1 MRKMIVVRDI
11 TKVYNIG
18 PVEIRAV
25 NGIDVSIAAG
35 EFLSIVGPS
44 GSGKTTLLHLIGLLD
59 TPTSGII
66 SVDGL
71 ETKAMNA
78 KELTRLRR
86 EKIGFVFQEFNLLPV
101 LNARENVELP
111 LRYLK
116 VPTQERHEKA
126 MQALEMVGLTER
138 AGNRPS
144 QLSGGE
150 QQRVAIARALVTD
163 PVLVLADEPT
173 GELDTYNTCKV
184 IELMRDLNRET
195 GQTFAI
201 VTHDPMVADYTRR
214 IITLRDGKIDSD
226 TAGPEVELACDADT
240 NDIR

>member
-1 MRKMIVVRDI
+1 MIETRGI
-11 TKVYNIG
+11 TKIYNIG
-18 PVEIRAV
+18 PVEIKAV
-25 NGIDVSIAAG
+25 DGLDISIEAG

-59 TPTSGII
+59 VPTSGSI
-66 SVDGL
+66 SIDGQEAGAL
-71 ETKAMNA
+71 SP

-86 EKIGFVFQEFNLLPV
+86 EKLGFVFQEFNLLPV

-116 VPTQERHEKA
+116 VPTQERHRRA
-126 MQALEMVGLTER
+126 MEALDMVGLTNR
-138 AGNRPS
+138 ADNRPT

-150 QQRVAIARALVTD
+150 RQRVAIARALVTN

-184 IELMRDLNRET
+184 IELMRDLNKET

-214 IITLRDGKIDSD
+214 VITLRDGKVASD
-226 TAGPEVELACDADT
+226 ISGPEKDLVCEA
-240 NDIR
+240 NDEPV

>member
-1 MRKMIVVRDI
+1 MIVTQDI

-18 PVEIRAV
+18 PVEIKAV
-25 NGIDVSIAAG
+25 DGLDISIEAG

-59 TPTSGII
+59 VPTSGSI
-66 SVDGL
+66 SIDGQEAGTL
-71 ETKAMNA
+71 SP

-86 EKIGFVFQEFNLLPV
+86 EKLGFVFQEFNLLPV

-116 VPTQERHEKA
+116 VSTQERHRRA
-126 MQALEMVGLTER
+126 MEALDMVGLGER
-138 AGNRPS
+138 ANNRPS

-150 QQRVAIARALVTD
+150 RQRVAIARALVTN

-214 IITLRDGKIDSD
+214 IITLRDGKVASD
-226 TAGPEVELACDADT
+226 TAGPESELACENYSD
-240 NDIR
+240 DIH

>member
-1 MRKMIVVRDI
+1 MIKVQDI

-18 PVEIRAV
+18 PIEIRAV
-25 NGIDVSIAAG
+25 NGLDVAIDAG

-59 TPTSGII
+59 APTSGSI
-66 SVDGL
+66 SIDDM
-71 ETKAMNA
+71 ETGALSA

-116 VPTQERHEKA
+116 VSGEERHRRA
-126 MQALEMVGLTER
+126 MQALDMVGLTDR
-138 AGNRPS
+138 ANNRPS

-150 QQRVAIARALVTD
+150 QQRVAIARALVTN
-163 PVLVLADEPT
+163 PGLVLADEPT

-184 IELMRDLNRET
+184 IELMRDLNKET

-214 IITLRDGKIDSD
+214 IITLRDGKVASD
-226 TAGPEVELACDADT
+226 TAGPEAELACEDG
-240 NDIR
+240 NDDVR

>member
-1 MRKMIVVRDI
+1 MIKVQGV

-18 PVEIRAV
+18 PIEIRAV
-25 NGIDVSIAAG
+25 NGLDVAIEAG

-59 TPTSGII
+59 APTSGSI
-66 SVDGL
+66 SIDDK
-71 ETKAMNA
+71 ETGALSA

-116 VPTQERHEKA
+116 VSSQERHRRA
-126 MQALEMVGLTER
+126 MEALEMVGLTER
-138 AGNRPS
+138 ANNRPG

-150 QQRVAIARALVTD
+150 QQRVAIARALVTN

-173 GELDTYNTCKV
+173 GELDTFNTCKV

-214 IITLRDGKIDSD
+214 IVTLRDGKVASD
-226 TAGPEVELACDADT
+226 TAGPESELACEVDD
-240 NDIR
+240 DVH

>member
-1 MRKMIVVRDI
+1 MIKVQGV

-18 PVEIRAV
+18 PIEIRAV
-25 NGIDVSIAAG
+25 NGLDVAIEAG

-59 TPTSGII
+59 APTSGSI
-66 SVDGL
+66 SIDDK
-71 ETKAMNA
+71 ETGALSA

-116 VPTQERHEKA
+116 VSSQERHDRA

-138 AGNRPS
+138 ANNRPG

-214 IITLRDGKIDSD
+214 IVTLRDGKVASDS
-226 TAGPEVELACDADT
+226 TGLESELACDVDED
-240 NDIR
+240 DIR

>member
-1 MRKMIVVRDI
+1 MILAKGI
-11 TKVYNIG
+11 SKVYNIG
-18 PVEIRAV
+18 PVKIKAV
-25 NGIDVSIAAG
+25 DDLDVAIEAG

-59 TPTSGII
+59 APTSGSI
-66 SVDGL
+66 SIDGMEAGDL
-71 ETKAMNA
+71 SA

-116 VPTQERHEKA
+116 VPAQERQRRALE
-126 MQALEMVGLTER
+126 ALEMVGLSER
-138 AGNRPS
+138 ANNRPK

-214 IITLRDGKIDSD
+214 IVTLRDGKIASDS
-226 TAGPEVELACDADT
+226 AGPETALECDADST
-240 NDIR
+240 DIR

>member
-1 MRKMIVVRDI
+1 MILVKDI
-11 TKVYNIG
+11 SKVYNIG

-25 NGIDVSIAAG
+25 NGLDITIEAG

-59 TPTSGII
+59 APTTGNIFIDGQETGSLTP
-66 SVDGL
+66 
-71 ETKAMNA
+71 

-101 LNARENVELP
+101 LVARENVELP

-116 VPTQERHEKA
+116 VPSQERHRRA
-126 MQALEMVGLTER
+126 MQALDMVGLTER
-138 AGNRPS
+138 ADNRPS

-150 QQRVAIARALVTD
+150 RQRVAIARALVTD

-173 GELDTYNTCKV
+173 GELDTYNTCRV
-184 IELMRDLNRET
+184 IELMRDLNKDT

-201 VTHDPMVADYTRR
+201 VSHDPMVADYTRR
-214 IITLRDGKIDSD
+214 IITLRDGKIASD
-226 TAGPEVELACDADT
+226 TAGPEAQLSCDPDSD
-240 NDIR
+240 DIR

>member
-1 MRKMIVVRDI
+1 MILARDI
-11 TKVYNIG
+11 SKVYKIG
-18 PVEIRAV
+18 PVEIKAV
-25 NGIDVSIAAG
+25 DGLDVAIETG

-59 TPTSGII
+59 APTAGSI
-66 SVDGL
+66 SIDGMEAGEL
-71 ETKAMNA
+71 SA

-116 VPTQERHEKA
+116 VSTQERHRRA
-126 MQALEMVGLTER
+126 MEALEMVGLGER
-138 AGNRPS
+138 AGNRPG

-150 QQRVAIARALVTD
+150 QQRVAIARALVTN

-184 IELMRDLNRET
+184 IELMRDLNRDT

-214 IITLRDGKIDSD
+214 IVTLRDGRVFSD
-226 TAGPEVELACDADT
+226 TAGPEVDLACDAD
-240 NDIR
+240 DKELR